1 MLEKSIKKNLVE
13 AKEKKEKLLIERR
26 LVESRIETLL
36 GDVKTIE
43 DFNNLIEEKQLR
55 LGFALCQEIVFLQEN
70 KFINEEDL
78 SSLFKGLF
86 GNLFSGAIMNTIY
99 EKIIDKVLFGLGM
112 GEGFF
117 KDFLVSYLTSRPTEL
132 VRAISDCKL
141 FTKLVVEG
149 LTEAMVKWLQQNTGV
164 TGGLADVLRNTIGAT
179 IRDSK
184 SFKQNIEKEFAGTIC
199 SLFEKYTSNAQNV
212 LTNLTKTETPTPTTN

>member
-1 MLEKSIKKNLVE
+1 MLEKSIKKTLVE
-13 AKEKKEKLLIERR
+13 TKEKKEKLLIERK

-36 GDVKTIE
+36 GDVKTIKH
-43 DFNNLIEEKQLR
+43 FNNLTEEKQLR
-55 LGFALCQEIVFLQEN
+55 LGFSLCQEIVFLQEN

-86 GNLFSGAIMNTIY
+86 GNLFSGGIMNTIY

-132 VRAISDCKL
+132 ARAISDCKL

-149 LTEAMVKWLQQNTGV
+149 LTEAMVKWLQQTTGV
-164 TGGLADVLRNTIGAT
+164 NGGLADVLRNTIGAT

-184 SFKQNIEKEFAGTIC
+184 TFKQNIEKEFAGTIC
-199 SLFEKYTSNAQNV
+199 DLFSKYTSNAKNV
-212 LTNLTKTETPTPTTN
+212 LVNLTT

>member
-132 VRAISDCKL
+132 AKAISDCKL

-184 SFKQNIEKEFAGTIC
+184 TFKQSIEKEFAGTIC

-212 LTNLTKTETPTPTTN
+212 LTNLTKTETPTPTKN

>member
-1 MLEKSIKKNLVE
+1 MLEKSLKKNLVE
-13 AKEKKEKLLIERR
+13 TKEKKEKLLIERK

-36 GDVKTIE
+36 GDVKTIKH
-43 DFNNLIEEKQLR
+43 FNNLTEEKQLR
-55 LGFALCQEIVFLQEN
+55 LGFSLCQEIVFLQEN

-86 GNLFSGAIMNTIY
+86 GNLFSGGIMNTIY

-132 VRAISDCKL
+132 ARAISDCKL

-149 LTEAMVKWLQQNTGV
+149 LTEAMVKWLQQTTGV
-164 TGGLADVLRNTIGAT
+164 NGGLADVLRNTIGAT

-184 SFKQNIEKEFAGTIC
+184 TFKQNIEKEFAGTIC
-199 SLFEKYTSNAQNV
+199 DLFSKYTSNAKNV
-212 LTNLTKTETPTPTTN
+212 LVNLTT

>member
-13 AKEKKEKLLIERR
+13 TKEKKEKLLIERK

-36 GDVKTIE
+36 GDVKTIKH
-43 DFNNLIEEKQLR
+43 FNNLTEEKQLR
-55 LGFALCQEIVFLQEN
+55 LGFSLCQEIVFLQEN

-86 GNLFSGAIMNTIY
+86 GNLFSGGIMNTIY

-132 VRAISDCKL
+132 ARAISDCKL

-149 LTEAMVKWLQQNTGV
+149 LTEAMVKWLQQTTGV
-164 TGGLADVLRNTIGAT
+164 NGGLADVLRNTIGAT

-184 SFKQNIEKEFAGTIC
+184 TFKQNIEQEFAGTIC
-199 SLFEKYTSNAQNV
+199 SLFEKYTSNAKNV
-212 LTNLTKTETPTPTTN
+212 LANVTKTETPTPTTN

>member
-13 AKEKKEKLLIERR
+13 TKEKKEKLLIERK

-36 GDVKTIE
+36 GDVKTIKH
-43 DFNNLIEEKQLR
+43 FNNLTEEKQLR
-55 LGFALCQEIVFLQEN
+55 LGFSLCQEIVFLQEN

-86 GNLFSGAIMNTIY
+86 GNLFSGGIMNTIY

-132 VRAISDCKL
+132 ARAISDCKL

-149 LTEAMVKWLQQNTGV
+149 LTEAMVKWLQQTTGV
-164 TGGLADVLRNTIGAT
+164 NGGLADILRNTIGAT

-184 SFKQNIEKEFAGTIC
+184 TFKQNIEKEFAGTIC
-199 SLFEKYTSNAQNV
+199 DLFSKYTSNAKNV
-212 LTNLTKTETPTPTTN
+212 LVNLTT

>member
-1 MLEKSIKKNLVE
+1 MVEKSIKKTLVE
-13 AKEKKEKLLIERR
+13 TKEKQEKLLIERR
-26 LVESRIETLL
+26 LVESRIETVL
-36 GDVKTIE
+36 GNVKTIE
-43 DFNNLIEEKQLR
+43 DFNNLTEEKQLR
-55 LGFALCQEIVFLQEN
+55 FGFALCQEIVYLQEN

-78 SSLFKGLF
+78 ASLFKNLF
-86 GNLFSGAIMNTIY
+86 GNLFSGGIMNTIY
-99 EKIIDKVLFGLGM
+99 EKIIDKVLTALGM
-112 GEGFF
+112 GKGPF
-117 KDFLVSYLTSRPTEL
+117 KDFLVSFLASRPTEL

-149 LTEAMVKWLQQNTGV
+149 LTEAMVKWLQDKTNL
-164 TGGLADVLRNTIGAT
+164 TGGLADVLRNTVGAT

-184 SFKQNIEKEFAGTIC
+184 TFKQSIEKEFAGTIC

>member
-36 GDVKTIE
+36 GHVKTIE

-132 VRAISDCKL
+132 AKAISDCKL

-184 SFKQNIEKEFAGTIC
+184 TFKQSIEKEFAGTIC

>member
-1 MLEKSIKKNLVE
+1 MLEKSIKKNLLE

-132 VRAISDCKL
+132 AKAISDCKL

-149 LTEAMVKWLQQNTGV
+149 LTEAMVKWLQQTTGV
-164 TGGLADVLRNTIGAT
+164 NGGLADVLRNTIGAT

-184 SFKQNIEKEFAGTIC
+184 IFKQNIEKEFAGTIC

>member
-132 VRAISDCKL
+132 AKAISDCKL

-184 SFKQNIEKEFAGTIC
+184 SFKQNIEQEFAGTIC
-199 SLFEKYTSNAQNV
+199 SLFEKYTSNAKNV
-212 LTNLTKTETPTPTTN
+212 LANVTKTETPTPTTN

>member
-13 AKEKKEKLLIERR
+13 VKEKKEKLLIERR

-36 GDVKTIE
+36 GDVKTIKH
-43 DFNNLIEEKQLR
+43 FNNLIEEKQLR

-132 VRAISDCKL
+132 AKAISDCKL

-184 SFKQNIEKEFAGTIC
+184 TFKQSIEKEFAGTIC

>member
-132 VRAISDCKL
+132 AKAISDCKL

-149 LTEAMVKWLQQNTGV
+149 LTEAMVKWLQDKTNL
-164 TGGLADVLRNTIGAT
+164 TGGLADVLRNTVGAT

-184 SFKQNIEKEFAGTIC
+184 TFKQSIEKEFAGTIC

>member
-13 AKEKKEKLLIERR
+13 TKEKKEKHLIERK

-36 GDVKTIE
+36 GDVKTIKH
-43 DFNNLIEEKQLR
+43 FNNLTEEKQLR
-55 LGFALCQEIVFLQEN
+55 LGFSLCQEIVFLQEN

-86 GNLFSGAIMNTIY
+86 GNLFSGGIMNTIY

-132 VRAISDCKL
+132 ARAISDCKL

-149 LTEAMVKWLQQNTGV
+149 LTEAMVKWLQQTTGV
-164 TGGLADVLRNTIGAT
+164 NGGLADVLRNTIGAT

-184 SFKQNIEKEFAGTIC
+184 TFKQNIEKEFAGTIC
-199 SLFEKYTSNAQNV
+199 DLFSKYTSNAKNV
-212 LTNLTKTETPTPTTN
+212 LVNLTT

>member
-13 AKEKKEKLLIERR
+13 VKEKKEKLLIERR

-132 VRAISDCKL
+132 AKAISDCKL

-184 SFKQNIEKEFAGTIC
+184 SFKQNIEQEFAGTIC
-199 SLFEKYTSNAQNV
+199 SLFEKYTSNAKNV
-212 LTNLTKTETPTPTTN
+212 LANVTKTETPTPTTN

>member
-13 AKEKKEKLLIERR
+13 TKEKKEKLLIERK

-36 GDVKTIE
+36 GDVKTIKH
-43 DFNNLIEEKQLR
+43 FNSLTEEKQLR
-55 LGFALCQEIVFLQEN
+55 LGFSLCQEIVFLQEN

-86 GNLFSGAIMNTIY
+86 GNLFSGGIMNTIY

-117 KDFLVSYLTSRPTEL
+117 KDFLVSYLT
-132 VRAISDCKL
+132 KL
-141 FTKLVVEG
+141 FVASCRVG
-149 LTEAMVKWLQQNTGV
+149 
-164 TGGLADVLRNTIGAT
+164 
-179 IRDSK
+179 
-184 SFKQNIEKEFAGTIC
+184 
-199 SLFEKYTSNAQNV
+199 
-212 LTNLTKTETPTPTTN
+212 

>member
-13 AKEKKEKLLIERR
+13 TKEKKEKLLIERK

-36 GDVKTIE
+36 GDVKTIKH
-43 DFNNLIEEKQLR
+43 FNNLTEEKQLR
-55 LGFALCQEIVFLQEN
+55 LGFSLCQEIVFLQEN

-86 GNLFSGAIMNTIY
+86 GNLFSGGIMNTIY

-132 VRAISDCKL
+132 ARAISDCKL

-149 LTEAMVKWLQQNTGV
+149 LTEAMVKWLQQTTGV
-164 TGGLADVLRNTIGAT
+164 NGGLADVLRNTIGAT

-184 SFKQNIEKEFAGTIC
+184 TFKQNIEKEFAGTIC
-199 SLFEKYTSNAQNV
+199 DLFSKYTSNAKNV
-212 LTNLTKTETPTPTTN
+212 LVNLTT

>member
-13 AKEKKEKLLIERR
+13 TKEKKEKLLIERK

-36 GDVKTIE
+36 GDVKTIKH
-43 DFNNLIEEKQLR
+43 FNNLTEEKQLR
-55 LGFALCQEIVFLQEN
+55 LGFSLCQEIDFLQEN

-86 GNLFSGAIMNTIY
+86 GNLFSGGIMNTIY

-117 KDFLVSYLTSRPTEL
+117 KDFLVSYLTSKPTEL

-149 LTEAMVKWLQQNTGV
+149 LSEAMVKWLQQSTGV

-184 SFKQNIEKEFAGTIC
+184 SFKQNIEQEFAGTIC
-199 SLFEKYTSNAQNV
+199 SLFEKYTSNAKNV
-212 LTNLTKTETPTPTTN
+212 LTNVTKTETPTPTTN